1 MSNTGIASGLTLDL
15 MTRALDA
22 AALRHTAH
30 ARNVANVSIPDY
42 QPLRVSFE
50 DQLSLIRSDIL
61 GRGNEGSAQRAL
73 ANVEPRIEQDAATSD
88 STDEKVRLD
97 SEVASMMQ
105 NAVWYQSL
113 LTALNKS
120 NGILRMAIRG
130 GSN

>member
-1 MSNTGIASGLTLDL
+1 MSDIGIAGGLTLDL

-22 AALRHTAH
+22 AALRHA
-30 ARNVANVSIPDY
+30 AYAKNVANAGIPGY

-50 DQLSLIRSDIL
+50 DQLSLVRGDIL
-61 GRGNEGSAQRAL
+61 GRGNAENVQRAL
-73 ANVEPRIEQDAATSD
+73 ANIEPRVEQSEPTSE
-88 STDEKVRLD
+88 STDTKIPLD
-97 SEVASMMQ
+97 MEVANMMQ

-120 NGILRMAIRG
+120 NGILRLAIRG

>member
-1 MSNTGIASGLTLDL
+1 MSNIGIVSGLTLDL
-15 MTRALDA
+15 AHRALDA
-22 AALRHTAH
+22 ATLRHA
-30 ARNVANVSIPDY
+30 AYSKNVANASIPEY

-50 DQLSLIRSDIL
+50 DQLSLVRSDIL
-61 GRGNEGSAQRAL
+61 GRRNDGNAQRAL
-73 ANVEPRIEQDAATSD
+73 ASIEPRVEQGALTSD

-97 SEVASMMQ
+97 MEVANMMQ

-113 LTALNKS
+113 LTALGKS

>member
-1 MSNTGIASGLTLDL
+1 MSDMGIASGVTLDL
-15 MTRALDA
+15 VARALDA
-22 AALRHTAH
+22 AALRHAAY
-30 ARNVANVSIPDY
+30 ARNVANATIPGH

-50 DQLSLIRSDIL
+50 DQLNLVRSDLL
-61 GRGNEGSAQRAL
+61 GRGDDDSARRAL
-73 ANVEPRIEQDAATSD
+73 ANVEPRIEQSEPTAD
-88 STDEKVRLD
+88 SEDGKIRPEM
-97 SEVASMMQ
+97 EVASMMQ